1 MGLYQFHLPDIG
13 EGVAEAEIAVWY
25 VKPGDVIAEDQALVD
40 VMTDK
45 ATVDMTSPV
54 SGTVVAIY
62 GEPGGVMAVG
72 SVLVEIEVEGAG
84 NAKAAPVP
92 APAAKVEAAKPAPV
106 VEAPKPAPVAAKP
119 APVAAPAANKPAFAT
134 RAEGDAPLAAPATR
148 KRAFDLG
155 IPLQFVAGTGPA
167 GRITP
172 EDLDAYIASGGAQ
185 PTGARGLAK
194 RAGVHETKIIGLRR
208 KIAEKM
214 QDSKRRIPH
223 FSYVEEFDL
232 TELEGLRKDLNDDR
246 KGDQPKLTLLPF
258 FMRGLALLQPEFP
271 SVNSRYDDEAGVLHS
286 YDGVHIG
293 IATQTPGGLMV
304 PVVRHAEAL
313 DIYDCAREMMR
324 VTSAARDGSATRDE
338 LSGSTIT
345 LTSLGTLGGIAATPV
360 INAPEVAIIGPNK
373 LVERPVVRNGQVVIR
388 TIMNLSTSFDH
399 RIVDGHTA
407 ASYVQRLKRLIE
419 RPALL
424 FVN

>member
-13 EGVAEAEIAVWY
+13 EGVAEAEIAAWH
-25 VKPGDVIAEDQALVD
+25 VKPGDPIAEDQALCD

-54 SGTVVAIY
+54 SGKVLAIF
-62 GEPGGVMAVG
+62 GEPGGVIAVG

-84 NAKAAPVP
+84 NAKAATA
-92 APAAKVEAAKPAPV
+92 APIVETPKPAP
-106 VEAPKPAPVAAKP
+106 KPEPVAAKP
-119 APVAAPAANKPAFAT
+119 APVASPAPVVQPSAKPAFAT
-134 RAEGDAPLAAPATR
+134 RAAGDDPLAAPATR
-148 KRAFDLG
+148 KRAHELG
-155 IPLQFVAGTGPA
+155 IPLQFVPGTGPA

-172 EDLDAYIASGGAQ
+172 EDLDAYIASGGATPQ
-185 PTGARGLAK
+185 AQTGRVQRTA
-194 RAGVHETKIIGLRR
+194 VHETRIIGLRR

-232 TELEGLRKDLNDDR
+232 TNLEGLRKDLNDER
-246 KGDQPKLTLLPF
+246 KPDQPKLTLLPF
-258 FMRGLALLQPEFP
+258 FMRGLVLLQLEFP
-271 SVNSRYDDEAGVLHS
+271 TVNARYDDEAGVLHT
-286 YDGVHIG
+286 YDGLHIG

-313 DIYDCAREMMR
+313 DIWALAREMGR
-324 VTSAARDGSATRDE
+324 VTAAARDGSATRDE
-338 LSGSTIT
+338 LMGSTIT
-345 LTSLGTLGGIAATPV
+345 LTSLGTLGGIMATPV

-373 LVERPVVRNGQVVIR
+373 LVERPVVRDGQIVIR
-388 TIMNLSTSFDH
+388 TLMNLSTSFDH

-419 RPALL
+419 KPALL
-424 FVN
+424 FMDNA